1 MDLEFVLKQTI
12 QNSQANF
19 IIINLME
26 LELNFILMAK
36 DLKVNLKME
45 KKMELEFFIQKIKI

>member
-1 MDLEFVLKQTI
+1 
-12 QNSQANF
+12 
-19 IIINLME
+19 ME
-26 LELNFILMAK
+26 LELNFIRMAK